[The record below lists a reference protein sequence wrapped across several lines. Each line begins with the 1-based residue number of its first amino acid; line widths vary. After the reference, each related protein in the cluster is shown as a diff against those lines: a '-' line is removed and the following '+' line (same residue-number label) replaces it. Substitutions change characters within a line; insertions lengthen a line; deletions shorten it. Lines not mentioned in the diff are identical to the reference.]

1 MSLVNARKSRK
12 TPVRKTSV
20 REGSR
25 KAARKQP
32 SVFPIVGVGASAGGL
47 EAFTRLLKNFP
58 SDANIGLVLV
68 QHLDPA
74 HESALTHLL
83 GKVTTMPTHEVT
95 DNLRVQ
101 PNHVYV
107 IPPNRVLSIAR
118 GVLKLGPRV
127 DGRKPPHA
135 VDRFLESLAEDQRE
149 RAIGVILSGTASDG
163 TLGLEAIKAEGG
175 ITFAQDESAKY
186 DSMPRSAVAAGCV
199 DFVLS
204 PEKIADE
211 LVRIARH
218 PYVLGGETSRSGGHP
233 SHVPDEGEQAREQAT
248 AHEHDDSPLP
258 SGGQGESQL
267 AATKARAEAAEG
279 VDEPGD
285 EGFKKVMLLLR
296 NHSGVDFTLYKSNT
310 IRRRIARRMVLS
322 KHETLADYA
331 RFLKGNTSELDTLF
345 SDVLISVTSFF
356 RNPDSFG
363 VLKRDIIPKILK
375 QHSDPVRVWVLGCS
389 TGQEAYS
396 VAMAYW
402 EVMETIH
409 RRPALQIFATD
420 LNERLLEKARAG
432 LYSKSLAADISP
444 ERLRRFFVEEDG
456 GYRVVKS
463 IRDCVVFA
471 RQNLITDPPFSRM
484 DLICCR
490 NLLIYL
496 EPTLQQRALP
506 TFHYALKPRGYLFLG
521 ASESIGPYTDL
532 FEVVDKRHKIF
543 AKKPVQTPAQ
553 HLPVHHLTTAEGKT
567 RSVAPLP
574 IVRDTARSEFSAQR
588 EADRVTINEFAPPA
602 VLVDSGLQIVQFRGP
617 TAPYLTPPS
626 GKASFD
632 LLKMAREG
640 LMLPLRAAI
649 NKARKENTVVRKEG
663 VRIRDGGDFREI
675 DVQVVP
681 LRNLQEQS
689 FLVLFEEHAATGARR
704 AARDAERPP
713 APAKPSSP
721 TVKALQKR
729 LADAERELAETR
741 DYVQAI
747 QDRYDSATEEMQ
759 ASNEEAQSANE
770 ELQSINEELETSK
783 EELESTN
790 EELTTV
796 NEEMTNR
803 NAELSRANADLRNL
817 HVSIH
822 TAIVVVGRDLTIRH
836 FTPLAER
843 IFSVGAGDIGR
854 PLGGV
859 SRDLGIVV
867 AEEGKAASPFDLERA
882 MTEVIDSV
890 SAHEREVQDRHGR
903 WYSLRIRPYMT
914 MENRVDGAVMAL
926 LDIDALKRSEQ
937 TARAARAVSDTVLR
951 SMPVPLL
958 VLDADLLVQL
968 ANEAFYRVF
977 KVDPRVTE
985 GSKIY
990 DLGNGQW
997 EIPALRTL
1005 LEGTLRDSSYF
1016 ENFEVFHDFED
1027 IGPRTMRLNARR
1039 LDTDLGQPRLIL
1051 LAIDDVS
1058 ERKQREEVIRE
1069 SEERFRTAMS
1079 SLAEGLYIVDVDG
1092 RLLYMNAAAEKML
1105 GWTAADLRGRV
1116 MHEAVH
1122 YAHSSG
1128 APAPACERTEL
1139 RVLETGAAIR
1149 AQEDIF
1155 VRKDGTSFPVVYSA
1169 SAVRRGDA
1177 ATGIVVAFRDD
1188 TEFRRKEE
1196 MLRASAARFR
1206 ALAETVPDKI
1216 FTADPAGHIDYLS
1229 PQWSAYTGLDSALF
1243 EDGAES
1249 EIVHPE
1255 DVGETLRRWRNAIA
1269 GGLPFHVEHRLR
1281 RADGEYRWHD
1291 TRAVPFRDGDRTQMW
1306 VGASSDIQA
1315 LKESDQRKDEFLAML
1330 AHELRNPLAPISNAL
1345 DILRQSEDKQLTESA
1360 IGMLQRQVGQVTRL
1374 VDDLLDVSRIS
1385 RGTIG
1390 LHIERVELGPIVAQ
1404 AVEAAQPR
1412 ISSRQQRFT
1421 LVMPQ
1426 EPIVLDADA
1435 TRLTQVVGNLLSNA
1449 SKFTGRGGEIR
1460 LVVERDA
1467 SHISIC
1473 VHDNGIGIPAEQL
1486 ERIFEMFVQVDTSL
1500 ERVEGGLGIGLM
1512 LVKKLVAMHRGTVEA
1527 HSGGLGQGSR
1537 FIIRLPLAA
1546 EAHAPARSNDLARGE
1561 EHAGKPRRIL
1571 VADDNVDAAESMA
1584 LLLQLSGHD
1593 VRIAHD
1599 GLAAVKAAESFRPEI
1614 VLLDIGMPTLNG
1626 YQAARRIRKLDPAVR
1641 LVAVSGYAQEEDRIQ
1656 SKEAGFALHLVK
1668 PVDTRRLR
1676 EFIAESLSSPAGAGA
1691 R

>member
-1 MSLVNARKSRK
+1 MSPVSSRTTPK
-12 TPVRKTSV
+12 APVRK
-20 REGSR
+20 RAR
-25 KAARKQP
+25 KAVLKEP
-32 SVFPIVGVGASAGGL
+32 PHVFPIVGVGASAGGL
-47 EAFTRLLKNFP
+47 EAFTRLLKSFP
-58 SDANIGLVLV
+58 ADANIGLVLV

-74 HESALTHLL
+74 HESALTQLL
-83 GKVTTMPTHEVT
+83 AKTTTMPTREVT

-107 IPPNRVLSIAR
+107 IPPNRVLTIEG

-127 DGRKPPHA
+127 DGRRPQHA
-135 VDRFLESLAEDQRE
+135 IDRFFESLAEDQRE
-149 RAIGVILSGTASDG
+149 RAIGVVLSGTANDG

-175 ITFAQDESAKY
+175 ITFAQDDSAKY
-186 DSMPRSAVAAGCV
+186 DSMPHNAIAAGCV
-199 DFVLS
+199 DFVLP
-204 PEKIADE
+204 PERIAEE

-218 PYVLGGETSRSGGHP
+218 PYVVGDEASRTAGGPAR
-233 SHVPDEGEQAREQAT
+233 VPDEGEKEREEAT
-248 AHEHDDSPLP
+248 QHQDDDSPLP
-258 SGGQGESQL
+258 SGGQGGSAPMAIKE
-267 AATKARAEAAEG
+267 RAEPADETAE
-279 VDEPGD
+279 DGD
-285 EGFKKVMLLLR
+285 EGLKKVMLLLR
-296 NHSGVDFTLYKSNT
+296 NHCGVDFSLYKSNT

-322 KHETLADYA
+322 KHRTFAEYA
-331 RFLKGNTSELDTLF
+331 GFLKGNATELDTLF

-356 RNPDSFG
+356 RNPEAFA
-363 VLKRDIIPKILK
+363 VLKRDVIPKILK
-375 QHSDPVRVWVLGCS
+375 QRSDPVRVWVLGCS

-396 VAMAYW
+396 VAMAYA
-402 EVMETIH
+402 EVVDAIQ
-409 RRPALQIFATD
+409 RRPGLQIFATD

-444 ERLRRFFVEEDG
+444 DRLRRFFIEEDG

-463 IRDCVVFA
+463 IRDSVVFA
-471 RQNLITDPPFSRM
+471 RQNLVTDPPFSRM

-543 AKKPVQTPAQ
+543 AKKPVQTPAH
-553 HLPVHHLTTAEGKT
+553 HLPVHRLPPAEGAG
-567 RSVAPLP
+567 RSLVPLP
-574 IVRDTARSEFSAQR
+574 LVRDVARSELSAQR

-602 VLVDSGLQIVQFRGP
+602 VLVDSELQIVQFRGA

-640 LMLPLRAAI
+640 LMLPLRAAL
-649 NKARKENTVVRKEG
+649 NKARKENNVVRKEG
-663 VRIRDGGDFREI
+663 VRIRDGSVTREI
-675 DVQVVP
+675 AVQVVP
-681 LRNLQEQS
+681 LRNLKEQS
-689 FLVLFEEHAATGARR
+689 FLVLFEEHAGRGARR
-704 AARDAERPP
+704 VRDTEKLP
-713 APAKPSSP
+713 APAKERSP
-721 TVKALQKR
+721 TVKALRKR

-803 NAELSRANADLRNL
+803 NAELGRVNADLRNL

-843 IFSVGAGDIGR
+843 IFSLGAGDIGR

-867 AEEGKAASPFDLERA
+867 PEESEAGVSPFDLEKA
-882 MTEVIDSV
+882 VTEVIETV
-890 SAHEREVQDRHGR
+890 GAREREVQDRHGR

-914 MENRVDGAVMAL
+914 LENRVDGAVMAL

-937 TARAARAVSDTVLR
+937 AARAARAVSETVLR

-958 VLDADLLVQL
+958 VLDADLRVQL

-990 DLGNGQW
+990 ELGNGQW
-997 EIPALRTL
+997 QIPALQTL
-1005 LEGTLRDSSYF
+1005 LERTLRESSYF

-1027 IGPRTMRLNARR
+1027 IGPRTMRLNGRR

-1051 LAIDDVS
+1051 LAIEDVS
-1058 ERKQREEVIRE
+1058 ERKQREEVLRE

-1079 SLAEGLYIVDVDG
+1079 NLAEGLYIVDGEG
-1092 RLLYMNAAAEKML
+1092 RLLYMNASAEKML
-1105 GWTAADLRGRV
+1105 GWTAAELRGRK

-1122 YAHSSG
+1122 YADSDG
-1128 APAPACERTEL
+1128 TPAPAGERAEL
-1139 RVLETGAAIR
+1139 RVLETGASVR

-1155 VRKDGTSFPVVYSA
+1155 VRKDGSSFPVVYSA
-1169 SAVRRGDA
+1169 SALRRDDA
-1177 ATGIVVAFRDD
+1177 ATGVVVAFRDD
-1188 TEFRRKEE
+1188 TEFRQKEE

-1206 ALAETVPDKI
+1206 ALAETVPEKI
-1216 FTADPAGHIDYLS
+1216 FTADPQGHIDYLS
-1229 PQWSAYTGLDSALF
+1229 PQWNAYTGVSSAQFEEGIDSQ
-1243 EDGAES
+1243 
-1249 EIVHPE
+1249 IVHPE
-1255 DVGETLRRWRNAIA
+1255 DLAETVRRWRKAIA
-1269 GGLPFHVEHRLR
+1269 AGDLFHVEHRLR

-1291 TRAVPFRDGDRTQMW
+1291 TRAVPLREGNRTQMW
-1306 VGASSDIQA
+1306 VGAATDIQA

-1330 AHELRNPLAPISNAL
+1330 AHELRNPLAPINNAL
-1345 DILRQSEDKQLTESA
+1345 DILRQSADKELTTTA
-1360 IGMLQRQVGQVTRL
+1360 IGMLHRQVGQVTRL

-1385 RGTIG
+1385 RGAIG
-1390 LHIERVELGPIVAQ
+1390 LHLDRVELGPIVAQ

-1412 ISSRQQRFT
+1412 FAGMQQRFT
-1421 LVMPQ
+1421 LVMPD
-1426 EPIVLDADA
+1426 EPIVLAADA
-1435 TRLTQVVGNLLSNA
+1435 TRIAQVVGNVLSNA
-1449 SKFTGRGGEIR
+1449 SKFTDQGGEIK
-1460 LVVERDA
+1460 LVVEREA
-1467 SHISIC
+1467 SYVSIC
-1473 VHDNGIGIPAEQL
+1473 VQDNGIGIAPDQL
-1486 ERIFEMFVQVDTSL
+1486 GRIFDMFVQVDTSL
-1500 ERVEGGLGIGLM
+1500 ERMHGGLGIGLT
-1512 LVKKLVAMHRGTVEA
+1512 LVKKLVAMHGGTVEA
-1527 HSGGLGQGSR
+1527 RSRGVGQGAQ
-1537 FIIRLPLAA
+1537 FIIRLPVDV
-1546 EAHAPARSNDLARGE
+1546 EARVPARSRNSAGAEAR
-1561 EHAGKPRRIL
+1561 AAKPRRIL

-1584 LLLQLSGHD
+1584 MLLELAGHD
-1593 VRIAHD
+1593 VRVAND
-1599 GLAAVKAAESFRPEI
+1599 GLAAVKVAEMFRPEI

-1626 YQAARRIRKLDPAVR
+1626 YEAARRIKKLDPDVR
-1641 LVAVSGYAQEEDRIQ
+1641 MVALSGYAQEDDRIQ
-1656 SKEAGFALHLVK
+1656 SQEAGFDLHLVK

-1676 EFIAESLSSPAGAGA
+1676 EFIAEPLPARVGAGA